1 MTPAAVKFCY
11 WLASCPAWSRG
22 WGFGTSVAKAIFPY
36 CKEARRL
43 PNFSL
48 SQTSRYGSELQDR
61 ESLVQTGSTK
71 HLDFLSRRI
80 FGLRRRG
87 PGGVGS
93 TPKIVQT
100 FRPSSVIRLMEMIA
114 IGIGDFGRSSCE
126 GRAKIIC
133 NAIKRFDYRHDPR
146 GSTPI
151 LVEWPAARK

>member
-48 SQTSRYGSELQDR
+48 SQPSRYGSELQDR

-80 FGLRRRG
+80 FGPSEAGAWRC
-87 PGGVGS
+87 GVNTQDS
-93 TPKIVQT
+93 SNLQT
-100 FRPSSVIRLMEMIA
+100 LFSHSVDGNDSNRN
-114 IGIGDFGRSSCE
+114 R
-126 GRAKIIC
+126 
-133 NAIKRFDYRHDPR
+133 
-146 GSTPI
+146 
-151 LVEWPAARK
+151 